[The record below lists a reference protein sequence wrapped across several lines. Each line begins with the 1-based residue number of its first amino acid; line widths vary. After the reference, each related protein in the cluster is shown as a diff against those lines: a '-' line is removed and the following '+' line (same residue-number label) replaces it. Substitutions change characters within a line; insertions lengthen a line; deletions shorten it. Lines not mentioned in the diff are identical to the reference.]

1 MASSYRRS
9 LEDWL
14 SNLDVS
20 ADSVIDIG
28 GSQLP
33 VSKRVKSWDVI
44 DYKIADLPNP
54 HVDSPKPDIEVDMNY
69 PNTFDEKY
77 QVVFCLEVFEYIWN
91 PVEAFKTLRRATQD
105 GGTIYV
111 TFPSIYPLHQPIG
124 DDALRY
130 MPAGIQ
136 KLAQNA
142 GLVLVSMTPRKLH
155 TNMWQQAISAEGMR
169 AAKGEDHNFSGW
181 ICEFRK

>member
-1 MASSYRRS
+1 MASSYRRT
-9 LEDWL
+9 LEEWL
-14 SNLDVS
+14 ANLDVS
-20 ADSVIDIG
+20 ADSVLDIG

-33 VSKRVKSWDVI
+33 VNKRVRSWNVI
-44 DYKIADLPNP
+44 DYKIADLPSP
-54 HVDSPKPDIEVDMNY
+54 HKDSSKPDIEINMNQK
-69 PNTFDEKY
+69 NDTVEQFA
-77 QVVFCLEVFEYIWN
+77 VVFCLEVFEYIWN
-91 PVEAFKTLRRATQD
+91 PVQAFKTLHDVTQE

-111 TFPSIYPLHQPIG
+111 SFPSIYPLHQPIE

-136 KLAQNA
+136 KLAQHA
-142 GLVLVSMTPRKLH
+142 GLVVANMTPRRFD
-155 TNMWQQAISAEGMR
+155 TNMWQQTISAEGLR

>member
-1 MASSYRRS
+1 MSSSYRQELDKWIAT
-9 LEDWL
+9 LE
-14 SNLDVS
+14 VS
-20 ADSVIDIG
+20 ADSVLDIG

-33 VSKRVKSWDVI
+33 IKKRVKSWDVI

-54 HVDSPKPDIEVDMNY
+54 HVDSPKPDIEIDMNY

-77 QVVFCLEVFEYIWN
+77 QVVFCLEVFEYVWN
-91 PVEAFKTLRRATQD
+91 PVEAFKTLHDVTQE

-111 TFPSIYPLHQPIG
+111 SFPSIYPLHQPIE

-136 KLAQNA
+136 KLAQHA
-142 GLVLVSMTPRKLH
+142 GLVVANMTPRRFD
-155 TNMWQQAISAEGMR
+155 TNMWQQTISAEGLR